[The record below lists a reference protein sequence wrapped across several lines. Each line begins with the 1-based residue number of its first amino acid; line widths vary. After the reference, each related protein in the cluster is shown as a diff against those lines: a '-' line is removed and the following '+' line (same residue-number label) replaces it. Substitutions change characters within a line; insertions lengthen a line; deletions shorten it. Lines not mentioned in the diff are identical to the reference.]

1 MRPARLF
8 CSTRRIN
15 AGCAYLS
22 LLFAAVLCVYFCA
35 WFSFQ
40 SWKRRAGSSSC
51 SGWVSN
57 YSLQRTAK
65 GSRWSQTLANQQE
78 RVCFA
83 SFSLPYSPLAP
94 GRVMKNINLNVRHNN
109 FKEYLK
115 KLIFQVVLLDATE
128 VFMSLQN
135 FSATDEPIA
144 LRWLRA
150 KKPPSFLK
158 TALARKWMETMMAF
172 HASSSGANKSN

>member
-1 MRPARLF
+1 VDERLHF
-8 CSTRRIN
+8 PSWH
-15 AGCAYLS
+15 
-22 LLFAAVLCVYFCA
+22 FDAVLRKYA
-35 WFSFQ
+35 L
-40 SWKRRAGSSSC
+40 RLGRGSPFHS
-51 SGWVSN
+51 
-57 YSLQRTAK
+57 
-65 GSRWSQTLANQQE
+65 LANQQE

-128 VFMSLQN
+128 VLMSLQN

-144 LRWLRA
+144 LR
-150 KKPPSFLK
+150 
-158 TALARKWMETMMAF
+158 
-172 HASSSGANKSN
+172 